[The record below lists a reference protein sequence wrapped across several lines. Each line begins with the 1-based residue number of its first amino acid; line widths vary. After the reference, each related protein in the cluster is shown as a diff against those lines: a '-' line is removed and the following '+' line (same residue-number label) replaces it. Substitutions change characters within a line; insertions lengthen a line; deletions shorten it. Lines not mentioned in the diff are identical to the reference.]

1 MITHIRSFGQRL
13 ITQERSPHK
22 LALTCALGVF
32 IGISPLI
39 GLHTVMTFLFAWL
52 FSLNVA
58 ALFAVSVI
66 INNPWTMVPV
76 YSVDHLFGAWF
87 LRVLHIDYIQC
98 DPAWLESC
106 NIFLKNHTGISGLSL
121 TAFLV
126 GGNILAIGIGVIVYP
141 VARRLFTHYY
151 ANTLLTARQ

>member
-1 MITHIRSFGQRL
+1 MITHLRSFGQRL
-13 ITQERSPHK
+13 ITQEQSPHK

-58 ALFAVSVI
+58 ALFAVSVF

-76 YSVDHLFGAWF
+76 YSLDHLFGTWF
-87 LRVLHIDYIQC
+87 FRFLHIDYVQC
-98 DPAWLESC
+98 DPVWLESC

-126 GGNILAIGIGVIVYP
+126 GGNILAIVVSIIVYP
-141 VARRLFTHYY
+141 VAKRLFTHYY
-151 ANTLLTARQ
+151 SDTLLTARQ